1 MHVTD
6 TDTDRDHEEHEQLP
20 RVLCHMCA
28 VIMTHIE
35 KSLLILIKQ
44 QTKH

>member
-1 MHVTD
+1 MQVTD

-20 RVLCHMCA
+20 CVLCHMCA

-35 KSLLILIKQ
+35 TMTAYTDK
-44 QTKH
+44 TAN